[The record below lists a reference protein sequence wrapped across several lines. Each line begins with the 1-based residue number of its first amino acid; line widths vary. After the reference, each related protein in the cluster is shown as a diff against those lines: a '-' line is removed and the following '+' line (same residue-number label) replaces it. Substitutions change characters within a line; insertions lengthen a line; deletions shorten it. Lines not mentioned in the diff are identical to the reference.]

1 MSLCKMKKQFEE
13 NISLIVAL
21 VAASC
26 CIFMFWLGW
35 DMGEKSHAIK
45 DTTLYSEEDLTGS
58 YNVGFED
65 GLHEAEEASM
75 ASHTEIVENWLCNL
89 QDVTINGE
97 VVHIVDGNGEEWVI
111 TCE

>member
-1 MSLCKMKKQFEE
+1 MKIKE
-13 NISLIVAL
+13 NIIL
-21 VAASC
+21 VAALIAAICS
-26 CIFMFWLGW
+26 IFMFWLGW

-58 YNVGFED
+58 YNVGFEN

-75 ASHTEIVENWLCNL
+75 ASQIEIVESWLCNL
-89 QDVTINGE
+89 ESVTINDE
-97 VVHIVDGNGEEWVI
+97 VVHIIDGNGEEWVI

>member
-1 MSLCKMKKQFEE
+1 MKQVKE
-13 NISLIVAL
+13 NIILIAAL
-21 VAASC
+21 VAAICSV
-26 CIFMFWLGW
+26 FMFYLGW

-75 ASHTEIVENWLCNL
+75 ANHAEIVESWLCNL
-89 QDVTINGE
+89 ESVTINDE
-97 VVHIVDGNGEEWVI
+97 VVHIIDGNGEEWVI
-111 TCE
+111 TAE

>member
-1 MSLCKMKKQFEE
+1 MKNTIKE
-13 NISLIVAL
+13 NIGLIVAL
-21 VAASC
+21 VATLCS
-26 CIFMFWLGW
+26 IFMFWLGW

-58 YNVGFED
+58 YNVGYED

-75 ASHTEIVENWLCNL
+75 ASQIEIVESWLCNL
-89 QDVTINGE
+89 ESVTINDE
-97 VVHIVDGNGEEWVI
+97 VVHIVDSNGEEWII

>member
-1 MSLCKMKKQFEE
+1 MKKQFEE

-35 DMGEKSHAIK
+35 DMGEKSYQIK

-58 YNVGFED
+58 YNVGYED
-65 GLHEAEEASM
+65 GLYEAEESSM
-75 ASHTEIVENWLCNL
+75 ASHTEIVESWMSNI

-111 TCE
+111 TAE

>member
-1 MSLCKMKKQFEE
+1 MKKQFEE

-35 DMGEKSHAIK
+35 DMGEKSYQIK

-58 YNVGFED
+58 YNVGYED
-65 GLHEAEEASM
+65 GLHEAEESSM
-75 ASHTEIVENWLCNL
+75 ASHTEIVESWMSNI

-111 TCE
+111 TTE

>member
-1 MSLCKMKKQFEE
+1 MKNQVKE
-13 NISLIVAL
+13 NIVLIAAL
-21 VAASC
+21 VAAVCSV
-26 CIFMFWLGW
+26 FMFYLGW

-75 ASHTEIVENWLCNL
+75 ASQIEIIENWLCNL
-89 QDVTINGE
+89 QDVAINGD
-97 VVHIVDGNGEEWVI
+97 VIHIVDGNGEEWVI

>member
-1 MSLCKMKKQFEE
+1 MKKQFEE
-13 NISLIVAL
+13 NIGLIVAL
-21 VAASC
+21 VATIC

-65 GLHEAEEASM
+65 GLHEAEEDSM
-75 ASHTEIVENWLCNL
+75 ASHTEIVESWLCNL
-89 QDVTINGE
+89 QDVIINGK

-111 TCE
+111 TAE